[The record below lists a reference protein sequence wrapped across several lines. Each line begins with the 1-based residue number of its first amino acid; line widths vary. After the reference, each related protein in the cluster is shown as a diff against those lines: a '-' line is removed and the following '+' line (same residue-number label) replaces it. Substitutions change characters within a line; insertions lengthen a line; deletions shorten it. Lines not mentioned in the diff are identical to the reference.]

1 MTLEKLKIS
10 LRLPVIASPLFI
22 LSNPRTVVA
31 QCCAGVVGSFP
42 ALNARGEGTLK
53 QWLQEI
59 KEKLEKERENNRFV
73 APYAVN
79 QIVHASNSRLEKDLR
94 VCVDEKV
101 PITITSLRSPNE
113 VVHAVKSYGGLVFH
127 DVISLRHAEKAI
139 EAGVDGLI
147 LVATGAGGHAG
158 TLNPFA
164 LVTEVRKIYSG
175 PLVLAGSITNGSQIL
190 AAQVMGADF
199 VYMGTKFI
207 CSAECPAPEDYK
219 DMIIRSS
226 ANDIV
231 YTNFFTGIY
240 GSYLKESADKAGY
253 NSNKLFSWPR
263 FKLGLQLFLG
273 RKLKQV
279 NFSSFEKLGSK
290 AWKDIWSA
298 GQGVGDIDQK
308 QRTAEIVSQLI
319 EEYSRAKEKIMN
331 LL

>member
-1 MTLEKLKIS
+1 MTLEKLKTS

-94 VCVDEKV
+94 ICVDEKV

-147 LVATGAGGHAG
+147 LV
-158 TLNPFA
+158 L
-164 LVTEVRKIYSG
+164 
-175 PLVLAGSITNGSQIL
+175 
-190 AAQVMGADF
+190 
-199 VYMGTKFI
+199 
-207 CSAECPAPEDYK
+207 C
-219 DMIIRSS
+219 
-226 ANDIV
+226 
-231 YTNFFTGIY
+231 
-240 GSYLKESADKAGY
+240 
-253 NSNKLFSWPR
+253 
-263 FKLGLQLFLG
+263 
-273 RKLKQV
+273 
-279 NFSSFEKLGSK
+279 
-290 AWKDIWSA
+290 
-298 GQGVGDIDQK
+298 
-308 QRTAEIVSQLI
+308 
-319 EEYSRAKEKIMN
+319 RAV
-331 LL
+331 